1 MDRRALRRWVG
12 DAVLAV
18 VVGYVGVHGTI
29 AAQHFQPESRHLD
42 MLGSVLVV
50 AAALCLVVR
59 RRWPL
64 VTLALV
70 ALVTSTYLEIGYA
83 YGPVLLSL
91 LIAVYTVARWHT
103 VRTAAIA
110 CGAAV
115 AFLSVHLFAGQRPNN
130 GVLGFIP
137 LSAWVV
143 VPFALGVTLRLSIDA
158 AARSRAEWARRHADE
173 ERLRVAQEVHDVV
186 GHGLS
191 AIAMQAEIALH
202 VLPRQPEHA
211 EVALAAISRTSKEA
225 LDELRATLAAVRQDD
240 TRAPLPGLASL
251 DALVA
256 RMSDSGVPVTVES
269 TGERQSLPPA
279 VDLAAYR
286 VIQESLTNVLRHA
299 GPATVTVRLGYEP
312 DQLRIDV
319 RDTGRANGPIQP
331 GHGIAGMRRRAE
343 ALGGSLQAEPA
354 AGGGFHVA
362 ARLPI
367 A

>member
-1 MDRRALRRWVG
+1 MDRRAIRRWVG
-12 DAVLAV
+12 DAVLAL

-29 AAQHFQPESRHLD
+29 AAQHFQPESRSVD
-42 MLGSVLVV
+42 TLGAALII
-50 AAALCLVVR
+50 AAAVTLVLR

-70 ALVTSTYLEIGYA
+70 AVATSTYLEFGYA

-91 LIAVYTVARWHT
+91 LVAVYTVARWRSL
-103 VRTAAIA
+103 RTAVIA

-115 AFLSVHLFAGQRPNN
+115 VFLSVHLVAGQRPNN
-130 GVLGFIP
+130 GLLGFIP
-137 LSAWVV
+137 LSAWVA
-143 VPFALGVTLRLSIDA
+143 VPFAVGVALRLSIDA

-173 ERLRVAQEVHDVV
+173 ERLRVVQEVHDVV

-191 AIAMQAEIALH
+191 AISMQAEIALH

-211 EVALAAISRTSKEA
+211 AVALTAISRTSREA
-225 LDELRATLAAVRQDD
+225 LDELRVTLDAVRRDD
-240 TRAPLPGLASL
+240 ERAPLPGLARL

-256 RMSDSGVPVTVES
+256 RMSDSGVPVTVQS
-269 TGERQSLPPA
+269 TGERRPLPPA

-299 GPATVTVRLGYEP
+299 GPATVTVRLGFEP
-312 DQLRIDV
+312 DEVSIDV
-319 RDTGRANGPIQP
+319 LDTGRANGPIQA

-343 ALGGSLQAEPA
+343 GLGGSLSAEPA

-362 ARLPI
+362 ARIPI